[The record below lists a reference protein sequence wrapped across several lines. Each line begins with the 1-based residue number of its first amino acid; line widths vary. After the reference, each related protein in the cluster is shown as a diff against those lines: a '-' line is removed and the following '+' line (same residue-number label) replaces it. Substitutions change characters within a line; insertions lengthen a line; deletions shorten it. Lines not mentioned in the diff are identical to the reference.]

1 MILKFIQKNNF
12 LGLRTFWK
20 KKIRVMSG
28 DSFYQMLQGTGV
40 NRKVPARGDIKSM
53 AYNSRSGAFPNIY
66 TVSVHCECAISK
78 QQETTDYSINTVS
91 TTSQSFR

>member
-1 MILKFIQKNNF
+1 ME
-12 LGLRTFWK
+12 

-28 DSFYQMLQGTGV
+28 DLFYQMLQGTGV

-53 AYNSRSGAFPNIY
+53 TYNRRSGAFPNIY